1 MVKLIDSRQCGG
13 RIGWTML
20 GIPIL
25 VVAWV
30 VPIVGWIFALLA
42 LLGGLGAVTGGLRQ
56 QVRRADTAE
65 RSA

>member
-30 VPIVGWIFALLA
+30 VPIVGWIFALL
-42 LLGGLGAVTGGLRQ
+42 GGLGAVTGGLRQ
-56 QVRRADTAE
+56 QVGSADTVE